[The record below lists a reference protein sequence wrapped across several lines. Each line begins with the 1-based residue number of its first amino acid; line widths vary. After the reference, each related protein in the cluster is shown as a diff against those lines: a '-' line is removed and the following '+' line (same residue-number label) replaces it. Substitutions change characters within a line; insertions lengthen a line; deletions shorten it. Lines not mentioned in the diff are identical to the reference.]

1 MVAVNINRPVQN
13 NLETLERLLQH
24 TLQMDLLYVVPLQV
38 ECFSWEDI
46 LVVVVQHIPQI
57 VPNTHQ
63 VFHLLEQTIRAA
75 AWSANYQVQIYLR
88 IKDQGESYGDH
99 TFRLPRSI
107 TSLNNQEVS
116 LPQGDHK
123 LGNPDNFSGLD
134 DRDETDEI
142 DNLEDLTNLDSAT
155 DSSTDAGTDPN
166 RPLRPRPINLDA
178 LMRGEPQPQPPEQ
191 LQVELI
197 PPPPPDPEIAATAK
211 RKQAKK
217 KRRAKQMPI
226 LMMGLA
232 GAALGA
238 GILGF
243 TFLGRPC
250 VVGSCEVIPKARQL
264 SAKSQA
270 TITPLAS
277 AKDVLLAEKEL
288 ISAIASLRSIPL
300 WSSYYQQAQTDLRN
314 YITQAQKLEQLVIA
328 LKQGARAAEL
338 GQKLPLPEPQ
348 WQETQQIWRE
358 AIAQLESIP
367 KDSYTY
373 AFASARLIQYKE
385 NLRTINLRLAE
396 EQQATKNLRSAK
408 DTADIAQVRLGV
420 AQFLTDWREV
430 SNNWRNALARLEEIP
445 NTTTAYATAQELKQ
459 EYTPKFQAAVDRT
472 EKEQSAQRFFDQ
484 ANNAAKAAQNFG
496 SENQWTLAVTS
507 WQTAISYIQQVE
519 AGTSAATRTQ
529 PVIDSYNNSLKQSQA
544 NLQLANVRQR
554 ASVDL
559 DRTCK
564 GNPVS
569 SPPICTYDVVDNLIR
584 VRLAAGYTE
593 RLRQTAIVATVRG
606 DTKTHTGVIQH
617 INTLQK
623 ALQAISQNNR
633 LGLEIYDANGYLISV
648 YTPN

>member
-1 MVAVNINRPVQN
+1 MVAVNVDRPVQN

-57 VPNTHQ
+57 VPNDHQ

-75 AWSANYQVQIYLR
+75 AWSANQQVQIYLR
-88 IKDQGESYGDH
+88 IVEQGEAYADY
-99 TFRLPRSI
+99 TFRLPRSV
-107 TSLNNQEVS
+107 TSLNNQG
-116 LPQGDHK
+116 LPQGEHD
-123 LGNPDNFSGLD
+123 LENSDNFSGLD
-134 DRDETDEI
+134 DREAIDELS
-142 DNLEDLTNLDSAT
+142 NLEDLGNLDSGYDSPTDT
-155 DSSTDAGTDPN
+155 DSN
-166 RPLRPRPINLDA
+166 RPLRPRPLDLDA

-197 PPPPPDPEIAATAK
+197 PPPPPDPEVVATER
-211 RKQAKK
+211 RKKARK

-232 GAALGA
+232 GVALGA
-238 GILGF
+238 GIVGF

-250 VVGSCEVIPKARQL
+250 VMGSCEVIPKARQL
-264 SAKSQA
+264 SIKSQA

-288 ISAIASLRSIPL
+288 RAAIASLRQIPF
-300 WSSYYQQAQTDLRN
+300 WSSHYQQAQTDLRDYVN
-314 YITQAQKLEQLVIA
+314 QAQKLEQLVIA
-328 LKQGARAAEL
+328 LKQGAKAAEM

-348 WQETQQIWRE
+348 WQETQQVWRE
-358 AIAQLESIP
+358 AIAQLEAVP
-367 KDSYTY
+367 KEDYTY
-373 AFASARLIQYKE
+373 AFAVARLTQYKE
-385 NLRTINLRLAE
+385 NLRSVNLRLAE
-396 EQQATKNLRSAK
+396 EQQAVKNLRNAK
-408 DTADIAQVRLGV
+408 ETADIAQVRQGV

-445 NTTTAYATAQELKQ
+445 NTTTAYAAAQELKQ

-472 EKEQSAQRFFDQ
+472 EKEQIAQKFFDQ
-484 ANNAAKAAQNFG
+484 ANDAAKAAQNFG
-496 SENQWTLAVTS
+496 SENQWTLAVTN
-507 WQTAISYIQQVE
+507 WQTAIAYIQQVE

-529 PVIDSYNNSLKQSQA
+529 PLIDSYNNSLKQAQA

-569 SPPICTYDVVDNLIR
+569 NPAICTYDVVDNLIR